1 MADAASGN
9 SAEGPRPKAPHG
21 EGVSPSRARDVLAA
35 CAQELGLALV
45 GVTSAARFRSGER
58 SARERLGQGLMGG
71 LPWYTEERIR
81 RGTRPRE
88 LLPGARSIVAVA
100 MAYLPQPMERDTAPG
115 PLHGRVA
122 RYAWGRDY
130 HSVLKKRLRRLA
142 AMLSERLERPVRS
155 RVYVDDGPMLD
166 REAARRAGI
175 GFFGKNTNI
184 LTAAGSWVFL
194 GQLITDLELPPDR
207 PLRKSCGSCT
217 QCMPAC
223 PTGAIVAPYVIDSNR
238 CIAYLTIEHRGPI
251 PRELRPLIGDRV
263 FGCDDCQEVCP
274 VNLTRGEPAQEPA
287 FRAPQAFGTL
297 DLRELL
303 DMDEE
308 AFRQRFQGSPIR
320 RATRVGLQRNA
331 CVVLG
336 NLGDRAAAPALARA
350 LQEGEPPV
358 RGHAAWALGVL
369 GGAQA
374 MHALQ
379 DALAT
384 EQDAWVREEIAEALA
399 ALSAPA
405 ATT

>member
-1 MADAASGN
+1 M
-9 SAEGPRPKAPHG
+9 
-21 EGVSPSRARDVLAA
+21 
-35 CAQELGLALV
+35 
-45 GVTSAARFRSGER
+45 
-58 SARERLGQGLMGG
+58 
-71 LPWYTEERIR
+71 
-81 RGTRPRE
+81 
-88 LLPGARSIVAVA
+88 
-100 MAYLPQPMERDTAPG
+100 
-115 PLHGRVA
+115 
-122 RYAWGRDY
+122 
-130 HSVLKKRLRRLA
+130 LKKRLRRLT
-142 AMLSERLERPVRS
+142 AMLSERLDRPVRS

-336 NLGDRAAAPALARA
+336 KPWRPRRRARPGPGPACGANRRCGA
-350 LQEGEPPV
+350 TP
-358 RGHAAWALGVL
+358 RGHSASL
-369 GGAQA
+369 GGTQA
-374 MHALQ
+374 VRALQ

-384 EQDAWVREEIAEALA
+384 EQDTLGPRGDRRGAGFAWAPRPQQRRGADLAPRPCWSFSLPCAWLELVDGLQQLRVRRHPPLHV
-399 ALSAPA
+399 LG
-405 ATT
+405 